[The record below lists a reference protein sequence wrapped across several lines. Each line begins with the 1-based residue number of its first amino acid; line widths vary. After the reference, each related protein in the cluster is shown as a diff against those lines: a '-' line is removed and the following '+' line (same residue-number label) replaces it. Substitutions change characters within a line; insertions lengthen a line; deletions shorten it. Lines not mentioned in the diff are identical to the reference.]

1 MKITASIILRYVW
14 RTTLNRLRIGFLT
27 TVSMV
32 IRLYMKQKEVRRIRK
47 NTRKH

>member
-1 MKITASIILRYVW
+1 M
-14 RTTLNRLRIGFLT
+14 NRLRIGFLT

-47 NTRKH
+47 NTQKH